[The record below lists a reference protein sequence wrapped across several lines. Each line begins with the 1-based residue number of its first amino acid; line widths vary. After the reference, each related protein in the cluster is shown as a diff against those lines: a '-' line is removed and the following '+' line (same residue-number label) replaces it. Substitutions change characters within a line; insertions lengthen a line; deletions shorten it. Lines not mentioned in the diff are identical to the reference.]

1 MVTLPEEIYH
11 RFQVSAHVM
20 QQSMEDLLAQS
31 IQGNLPPSIEDLPP
45 ELQNEIGLF
54 LQSLTSQALWEIVKA
69 PSLPATWQRQQELLE
84 KKSRGNV
91 DSGGNGRI
99 GTVAGT
105 DGSARYVAILC
116 VGASQMACVRPV
128 DCKMNRH
135 TDVYIR
141 YAILYVSCQLS
152 ILSSVIYL

>member
-1 MVTLPEEIYH
+1 MTTQTVMVTLPEEIYH

-20 QQSMEDLLAQS
+20 QQSMEDLLTQS

-84 KKSRGNV
+84 KNQEETLTAAEMDKLEQLRVQMDRRGMRR
-91 DSGGNGRI
+91 SYALALLKWRGYI
-99 GTVAGT
+99 Q
-105 DGSARYVAILC
+105 SAV
-116 VGASQMACVRPV
+116 Q
-128 DCKMNRH
+128 
-135 TDVYIR
+135 
-141 YAILYVSCQLS
+141 
-152 ILSSVIYL
+152 

>member
-1 MVTLPEEIYH
+1 MTTQTVTVTLPEEIYH

-20 QQSMEDLLAQS
+20 QQSMEDLLTQS

-84 KKSRGNV
+84 KNQEETLTAAEMDKLEQLRVQMDRRGMRR
-91 DSGGNGRI
+91 SYALALLKWRGYSQ
-99 GTVAGT
+99 
-105 DGSARYVAILC
+105 SAV
-116 VGASQMACVRPV
+116 Q
-128 DCKMNRH
+128 
-135 TDVYIR
+135 
-141 YAILYVSCQLS
+141 
-152 ILSSVIYL
+152 

>member
-1 MVTLPEEIYH
+1 MTTQTVTVTLPEEIYH
-11 RFQVSAHVM
+11 RFQVSDHVM

-84 KKSRGNV
+84 KNQEETLTAAEMDELEQLRVQMDRRVMRRSYALALLKWRGY
-91 DSGGNGRI
+91 I
-99 GTVAGT
+99 Q
-105 DGSARYVAILC
+105 SAV
-116 VGASQMACVRPV
+116 Q
-128 DCKMNRH
+128 
-135 TDVYIR
+135 
-141 YAILYVSCQLS
+141 
-152 ILSSVIYL
+152 

>member
-69 PSLPATWQRQQELLE
+69 PSLPATWLRQQELLE
-84 KKSRGNV
+84 KNQEETLTAAEMDELEQLRVQMDRRVMRRSYALALLKWRGY
-91 DSGGNGRI
+91 I
-99 GTVAGT
+99 Q
-105 DGSARYVAILC
+105 SAV
-116 VGASQMACVRPV
+116 Q
-128 DCKMNRH
+128 
-135 TDVYIR
+135 
-141 YAILYVSCQLS
+141 
-152 ILSSVIYL
+152 

>member
-84 KKSRGNV
+84 KNQEETLTAAEMDKLEQLRVQMDRRGMRR
-91 DSGGNGRI
+91 SYALALLKWRGYI
-99 GTVAGT
+99 Q
-105 DGSARYVAILC
+105 SAV
-116 VGASQMACVRPV
+116 Q
-128 DCKMNRH
+128 
-135 TDVYIR
+135 
-141 YAILYVSCQLS
+141 
-152 ILSSVIYL
+152 

>member
-20 QQSMEDLLAQS
+20 QQSMEDLLTQS

-84 KKSRGNV
+84 KNQEETLTAAEMDELEQLRVQMDRRVMRRSYALALLKWRGY
-91 DSGGNGRI
+91 I
-99 GTVAGT
+99 Q
-105 DGSARYVAILC
+105 SAV
-116 VGASQMACVRPV
+116 Q
-128 DCKMNRH
+128 
-135 TDVYIR
+135 
-141 YAILYVSCQLS
+141 
-152 ILSSVIYL
+152 

>member
-20 QQSMEDLLAQS
+20 QQSMEDLLTQS

-69 PSLPATWQRQQELLE
+69 PSLPAPRQRQQELLE
-84 KKSRGNV
+84 KNQEETLTAAEMDKLEQLRVQMDRRGMRR
-91 DSGGNGRI
+91 SYALALLKWRGYI
-99 GTVAGT
+99 Q
-105 DGSARYVAILC
+105 SAV
-116 VGASQMACVRPV
+116 Q
-128 DCKMNRH
+128 
-135 TDVYIR
+135 
-141 YAILYVSCQLS
+141 
-152 ILSSVIYL
+152 

>member
-1 MVTLPEEIYH
+1 MTTQTVTVTLPEEIYH

-20 QQSMEDLLAQS
+20 QQSMEDLLTQS

-84 KKSRGNV
+84 KNQEETLTAAEMDKLEQLRVQMDRRGMRR
-91 DSGGNGRI
+91 SYALALLKWRGYI
-99 GTVAGT
+99 Q
-105 DGSARYVAILC
+105 SAV
-116 VGASQMACVRPV
+116 Q
-128 DCKMNRH
+128 
-135 TDVYIR
+135 
-141 YAILYVSCQLS
+141 
-152 ILSSVIYL
+152 

>member
-1 MVTLPEEIYH
+1 MTTQTVMVTLPEEIYH

-69 PSLPATWQRQQELLE
+69 PSLPATWLRQQELLE
-84 KKSRGNV
+84 KNQEETLTAAEMDELEQLRVQMDRRVMRRSYALALLKWRGY
-91 DSGGNGRI
+91 I
-99 GTVAGT
+99 Q
-105 DGSARYVAILC
+105 SAV
-116 VGASQMACVRPV
+116 Q
-128 DCKMNRH
+128 
-135 TDVYIR
+135 
-141 YAILYVSCQLS
+141 
-152 ILSSVIYL
+152 

>member
-1 MVTLPEEIYH
+1 MTTQTVTVTLPEEIYH

-20 QQSMEDLLAQS
+20 QQSMEDLLTQS

-84 KKSRGNV
+84 KNQEETLTAAEMDELEQLRVQMDRRVMRRSYALALLKWRGY
-91 DSGGNGRI
+91 I
-99 GTVAGT
+99 Q
-105 DGSARYVAILC
+105 SAV
-116 VGASQMACVRPV
+116 Q
-128 DCKMNRH
+128 
-135 TDVYIR
+135 
-141 YAILYVSCQLS
+141 
-152 ILSSVIYL
+152 

>member
-84 KKSRGNV
+84 KNQEETLTAAEMDELEQLRVQMDRRVMRRSYALALLKWRGY
-91 DSGGNGRI
+91 I
-99 GTVAGT
+99 Q
-105 DGSARYVAILC
+105 SAV
-116 VGASQMACVRPV
+116 Q
-128 DCKMNRH
+128 
-135 TDVYIR
+135 
-141 YAILYVSCQLS
+141 
-152 ILSSVIYL
+152 

>member
-20 QQSMEDLLAQS
+20 QQSMEDLLTQS

-84 KKSRGNV
+84 KNQEETLTAAEMDKLEQLRVQMDRRGMRR
-91 DSGGNGRI
+91 SYALALLKWRGYI
-99 GTVAGT
+99 Q
-105 DGSARYVAILC
+105 SAV
-116 VGASQMACVRPV
+116 Q
-128 DCKMNRH
+128 
-135 TDVYIR
+135 
-141 YAILYVSCQLS
+141 
-152 ILSSVIYL
+152 

>member
-1 MVTLPEEIYH
+1 MTTQTVTVTLPEEIYH

-84 KKSRGNV
+84 KNQEETLTAAEMDELEQLRVQMDRRVMRRSYALALLKWRGY
-91 DSGGNGRI
+91 I
-99 GTVAGT
+99 Q
-105 DGSARYVAILC
+105 SAV
-116 VGASQMACVRPV
+116 Q
-128 DCKMNRH
+128 
-135 TDVYIR
+135 
-141 YAILYVSCQLS
+141 
-152 ILSSVIYL
+152 